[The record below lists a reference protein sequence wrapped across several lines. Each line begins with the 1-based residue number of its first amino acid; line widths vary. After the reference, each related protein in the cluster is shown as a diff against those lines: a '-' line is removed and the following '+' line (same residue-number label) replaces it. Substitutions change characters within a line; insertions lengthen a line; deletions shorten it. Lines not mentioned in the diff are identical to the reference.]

1 VVDLQDFVHEALWL
15 VVRGEVAGESGL
27 FLQGLQLLEKAGRL
41 RKYAL
46 GNKVCYA
53 AAGAAAADG
62 DA

>member
-1 VVDLQDFVHEALWL
+1 VHEALWL
-15 VVRGEVAGESGL
+15 VVRGEVVGEATL

-46 GNKVCYA
+46 GSKVCYA

-62 DA
+62 DG